1 MKSQWGAGIPDDWGP
16 AKVIPKPQYE
26 AYARARLAGAG
37 PSAAYRAH
45 VARSA
50 DVRATSVKSAAHHLE
65 RHAAIAARIEWLRR
79 AKTEELETDSRPLT
93 GPALRQLMEICTTAL
108 MDAHDAAERS
118 AVADMSTLAKLRKAA
133 TTHLGRMNRA
143 TEPEPKPIQAGNFA
157 RFDHLRWC
165 QC

>member
-108 MDAHDAAERS
+108 MDA
-118 AVADMSTLAKLRKAA
+118 
-133 TTHLGRMNRA
+133 TTRRRGLPWPTCPRWPSCGKRRR
-143 TEPEPKPIQAGNFA
+143 PIWGE
-157 RFDHLRWC
+157 
-165 QC
+165 